1 MSNQT
6 DLNKKPVII
15 ISLLTA
21 ACLLGDSMLYVVLPI
36 HWQDV
41 GLTSLWDV
49 GVLLSV
55 NRIVRIPLNPLV
67 GWLYGKM
74 SSRNGIILA
83 GILATC
89 TTLSYGF
96 IKGFVF
102 WLIIRCIWGI
112 AWTFLRLGAYFTI
125 LEVSDENNRG
135 HYMGLYNG
143 LYRIGSLV
151 GMLTGGFLVDHYGIS
166 LTATLFGAVTILA
179 IPFTVQLLPRSNSPK
194 TPINQ
199 SFEISTLANSNV
211 LWTLLTGLLI
221 AMVYQGTFTATLSYL
236 IQVRNSSPLLLF
248 GASVGAASL
257 AGILQALRWG
267 WEPWLAP
274 WIGRKSDGK
283 HGRQIILVTTLI
295 AAAILFSLLSFPL
308 PLELWLLLILVI
320 LLTATVLTTVIDAI
334 ACDVAFCSP
343 TRTFMT
349 VYSCAIDIGA
359 ALGPLVGYTLNDV
372 SGPYAI
378 YWVMA
383 GALGL
388 LAIKWVVWPIDIY
401 KK

>member
-1 MSNQT
+1 
-6 DLNKKPVII
+6 
-15 ISLLTA
+15 
-21 ACLLGDSMLYVVLPI
+21 MLYVVLPI